1 MYDVIVLFTDLQDNS
16 YLYKVGDTYPR
27 AGYKP
32 TDKRIAELSGSSN
45 KRGKPLIK
53 ARQNATESVI
63 EGKQEV
69 TTEVTESKPRRGRKK
84 A

>member
-1 MYDVIVLFTDLQDNS
+1 MYRVVELFTDLQDSN
-16 YLYKVGDTYPR
+16 YRYNVGDEYPR
-27 AGYKP
+27 MGYKP
-32 TDKRIAELSGSSN
+32 TDERIVELSGSNN

-53 ARQNATESVI
+53 ARENAAESVI
-63 EGKQEV
+63 EGKQEA

>member
-1 MYDVIVLFTDLQDNS
+1 MYEVIKGFIDLQDDNH
-16 YLYKVGDTYPR
+16 LYEVGQTYPR
-27 AGYKP
+27 SGYKP
-32 TDKRIAELSGSSN
+32 TDERIVELSGSNN

-53 ARQNATESVI
+53 ARQNAAESVT

>member
-1 MYDVIVLFTDLQDNS
+1 MYEVIKGFMDLQDDN
-16 YLYKVGDTYPR
+16 YLYEVGQTYPR
-27 AGYKP
+27 TGYKP
-32 TDKRIAELSGSSN
+32 TDERIAELSGSNN

-53 ARQNATESVI
+53 ARQNTTESVI